1 VLIKSYLKVNSSVDS
16 RIKSEI
22 LKGYFFLAKSKYLPE
37 STLSLLLLFIV
48 NREKSVD

>member
-22 LKGYFFLAKSKYLPE
+22 LKAKSKYLPE